1 MQSRDI
7 YTIAQLAQRWQ
18 CSPDAIYDMVRRG
31 DIKSF
36 RVGTAMVT
44 RSFWPTEVMLP

>member
-18 CSPDAIYDMVRRG
+18 RSPDAIYAIARRG
-31 DIKSF
+31 DTKPF
-36 RVGTAMVT
+36 RVGKAT
-44 RSFWPTEVMLP
+44 RSTPEAVAEYEKR

>member
-1 MQSRDI
+1 MQLRDI
-7 YTIAQLAQRWQ
+7 YTIDQLAQRWQ

-36 RVGTAMVT
+36 RVGTEIRFTAAAVADHEK
-44 RSFWPTEVMLP
+44 R